1 MRMSGSCR
9 LRGSNPRARYRHGG
23 FGAAAARGFTLLE
36 LLIVLALISFMSAMV
51 APRLQG
57 TYDAIAASGERAEVM
72 RQLERLPL
80 LARAAGAAID
90 IPKDGAA
97 ELGKRLALPEGWAV
111 RPLQSLRVEAI
122 GVCHA
127 SLVQVTG
134 RGVVE
139 DWTLSA
145 PDCGV
150 DDGVRDGRAR

>member
-1 MRMSGSCR
+1 MSGSCR
-9 LRGSNPRARYRHGG
+9 LRGSNPRAWCRLGR
-23 FGAAAARGFTLLE
+23 FGAAPARGFTLLE
-36 LLIVLALISFMSAMV
+36 LLIVLALIAFMSAMV

-80 LARAAGAAID
+80 LARAQGAPID
-90 IPKDGAA
+90 IPKDDAA
-97 ELGKRLALPEGWAV
+97 QLGKRLALPEGWAV
-111 RPLQSLRVEAI
+111 RPQQPLRVEAI

-127 SLVQVTG
+127 SAVRVTG
-134 RGVVE
+134 RGVAE

-150 DDGVRDGRAR
+150 DDGARDGPVR